1 MKRVVITGIGA
12 LTPIGNN
19 LNDFWTNLKNGVSG
33 AGPIT
38 KFDTEKFKVKFACEL
53 KGYDPKDHFDVKEIR
68 KYDPFSQYAL
78 VAVEE
83 AVKHGNFGGLGMVEF
98 KLFKIKPK
106 NIVKEME
113 HHVLLLS
120 LSLVF

>member
-19 LNDFWTNLKNGVSG
+19 LNEFWTNLKNGVSG

-53 KGYDPKDHFDVKEIR
+53 KGYDPKDHFEMANSIKKMLLKNNLEIYKSSKVESRNVFLETFENSINKIIPVR
-68 KYDPFSQYAL
+68 KTW
-78 VAVEE
+78 
-83 AVKHGNFGGLGMVEF
+83 
-98 KLFKIKPK
+98 
-106 NIVKEME
+106 
-113 HHVLLLS
+113 
-120 LSLVF
+120 